1 MLLSHGRFYMSELA
15 ATQRVLQRKNN
26 LVIAKIQQIRLHFH
40 ALNVYNPPRMELPIA
55 GSGIATPRNVI
66 GLSVLFLLIAA
77 VFGVLN
83 GQKVKSLRTMV
94 VNADASRDEAE
105 RRRVAEKKDMSTRE
119 ATATLAQT
127 KAAEAETIANKVQAD
142 LTQLQAEKADLQ
154 TKLQAN
160 QAEVASLQKR
170 IEEAGGAKPAADNPG
185 AASPT
190 EMQAQLDEA
199 RKQLENAEREN
210 AFLSEKIRTTQEH
223 QTSFEQDKKRRQTAS
238 GHAGVRGTVLAVN
251 QAYNF
256 VVLNLGGRQ
265 GVEPNAEMLVLRDGV
280 LIGKIRVSSV
290 EPSTAIGDIITS
302 SLERGVQV
310 QPGDVVVYGGSNS

>member
-1 MLLSHGRFYMSELA
+1 M
-15 ATQRVLQRKNN
+15 Q
-26 LVIAKIQQIRLHFH
+26 
-40 ALNVYNPPRMELPIA
+40 LPTA
-55 GSGIATPRNVI
+55 GSGMATPKNII
-66 GLSVLFLLIAA
+66 GLSVFLLLVAA

-94 VNADASRDEAE
+94 TNADASREDAE
-105 RRRVAEKKDMSTRE
+105 RRRLAEQKDLKTRE
-119 ATATLAQT
+119 ATAALSQT
-127 KAAEAETIANKVQAD
+127 KVAEAETVAAKVQAD
-142 LTQLQAEKADLQ
+142 LAQLQTEKADLQ

-160 QAEVASLQKR
+160 QAEVASLQRR
-170 IEEAGGAKPAADNPG
+170 IEEAGGAKPADNPG

-210 AFLSEKIRTTQEH
+210 AFLSDKIHNTQEH
-223 QTSFEQDKKRRQTAS
+223 QNSLEQDKKRRQTAS
-238 GHAGVRGTVLAVN
+238 GRAGVRGTILAVN

-265 GVEPNAEMLVLRDGV
+265 GVEPNAEMLVLRGGT

-310 QPGDVVVYGGSNS
+310 QPGDVVVYGGSS